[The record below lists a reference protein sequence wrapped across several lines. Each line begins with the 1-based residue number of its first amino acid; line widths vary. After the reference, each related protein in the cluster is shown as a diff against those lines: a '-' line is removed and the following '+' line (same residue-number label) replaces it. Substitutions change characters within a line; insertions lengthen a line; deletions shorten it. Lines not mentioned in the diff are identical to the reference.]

1 VTKLAPA
8 GSALVY
14 STYLGGAGDDH
25 ANGIAVDGAG
35 SAYVTGVTNSIN
47 FPTQSPYQAA
57 LSGSPDAFVTKL
69 TPTGNALVYSTYLGG
84 AGDDQANGIAVDG
97 AGSAYVT
104 GLAGDGFP
112 TQSPYQAIYPGFGD
126 PFVTKMTPAGNALVY
141 STYLGGGGIGYGI
154 AVDSAG
160 SAYITGTTGSGSF
173 PTQSPYQAT
182 NQGFYDAFVTKMT
195 PAGNALVYS
204 TYLGGSSYDTAQ
216 GIAVDGAGAAYI
228 IGFIQSTNFP
238 TQSPYQATFQG
249 ATEDAFVTKLPS
261 FGTTSSVTLSMADG
275 SGTPGRAVEVPI
287 QLASTGTASTTAFQ
301 ADLNFDQTKLT
312 FVSSRA
318 GAQLTSANKSLATN
332 VLPNNDV
339 RLLASGFNQN
349 TISNGVVAYATFTLS
364 PLFTTG
370 SSTVSLKNCAS
381 SDALSNVLLPAC
393 IAGTIRP
400 FSCDI
405 NGDGTVN
412 VSDVQLVINEA
423 LGVSPAVHDLN
434 HDGVVNVADVQKEI
448 NAALGLGCPY

>member
-1 VTKLAPA
+1 
-8 GSALVY
+8 
-14 STYLGGAGDDH
+14 
-25 ANGIAVDGAG
+25 
-35 SAYVTGVTNSIN
+35 
-47 FPTQSPYQAA
+47 
-57 LSGSPDAFVTKL
+57 
-69 TPTGNALVYSTYLGG
+69 
-84 AGDDQANGIAVDG
+84 
-97 AGSAYVT
+97 
-104 GLAGDGFP
+104 
-112 TQSPYQAIYPGFGD
+112 
-126 PFVTKMTPAGNALVY
+126 
-141 STYLGGGGIGYGI
+141 
-154 AVDSAG
+154 
-160 SAYITGTTGSGSF
+160 
-173 PTQSPYQAT
+173 
-182 NQGFYDAFVTKMT
+182 
-195 PAGNALVYS
+195 
-204 TYLGGSSYDTAQ
+204 
-216 GIAVDGAGAAYI
+216 
-228 IGFIQSTNFP
+228 
-238 TQSPYQATFQG
+238 
-249 ATEDAFVTKLPS
+249 
-261 FGTTSSVTLSMADG
+261 MADG